1 MSRRR
6 YTYSYSPSPK
16 RDRRVRRKPS
26 ARRGWLLVLAVV
38 GLVGAVL
45 ARQLIAGDDGSAAAR
60 SNCWTQVACS
70 AERVESKSADS
81 AGSSTGA
88 DSQRQHEA
96 PPSVSAAA
104 VAVLEEPCGAI
115 VHSFNAHAHLPPAS
129 LTKIVTALV
138 ADERVELAQTVHVT
152 IDGAALTAAT
162 DATVMGLQPGQTL
175 GMVDLLYGL
184 LLPSGNDAALQI
196 AQQVA
201 GNVKAFAD
209 LMNARVAEAGLKDT
223 HFVNPHGLD
232 AANHYTSAYDIA
244 VLGNLLLQKPDLAF
258 IVATRSYQPSWDGP
272 RVDNL
277 NQLLGQ
283 YPGAIGV
290 KTGYTLT
297 AGHTIV
303 AAAERNGRRFI
314 VSVLGSADIF
324 ADATKLLDWAFA
336 SAPSSCTPGGTS
348 QVAAR

>member
-1 MSRRR
+1 MTRRR
-6 YTYSYSPSPK
+6 YTYSYSPSP
-16 RDRRVRRKPS
+16 RRERRVRQKTS
-26 ARRGWLLVLAVV
+26 ARRGWLLLLAVFA
-38 GLVGAVL
+38 LVGAVL
-45 ARQLIAGDDGSAAAR
+45 GRQMLTGDDGSAAAR
-60 SNCWTQVACS
+60 SNCWTQIACS
-70 AERVESKSADS
+70 AERVEPKSEDS
-81 AGSSTGA
+81 PSGGA
-88 DSQRQHEA
+88 DAQRQKE
-96 PPSVSAAA
+96 PPPAVSAAA
-104 VAVLEEPCGAI
+104 VAVLEEPCGAL
-115 VHSFNAHAHLPPAS
+115 VHSVNAHAHLPPAS

-138 ADERVELAQTVHVT
+138 ADERVDLSQTVRVT
-152 IDGAALTAAT
+152 VDSAALSAAT
-162 DATVMGLQPGQTL
+162 DATVMGLEPGQTL

-201 GNVKAFAD
+201 GNMKAFAD

-232 AANHYTSAYDIA
+232 APDHYTSAYDIA
-244 VLGNLLLQKPDLAF
+244 VFGNLLLQKPDLAF
-258 IVATRSYQPSWDGP
+258 IVGTRSFQPSWDGP

-314 VSVLGSADIF
+314 VSILGSTDIF

-336 SAPSSCTPGGTS
+336 SAPSSCHATGTT

>member
-45 ARQLIAGDDGSAAAR
+45 ARQLVAGDDGSAAAR

-70 AERVESKSADS
+70 AERVESKSENS
-81 AGSSTGA
+81 AGPASGTDG
-88 DSQRQHEA
+88 QHEKE
-96 PPSVSAAA
+96 PPPAISAAA
-104 VAVLEEPCGAI
+104 VAVLEEPCGAL

-138 ADERVELAQTVHVT
+138 ADERVDLAQTVQVT
-152 IDGAALTAAT
+152 VDGAALSAAT
-162 DATVMGLQPGQTL
+162 DATVMGLVPGQTL

-232 AANHYTSAYDIA
+232 AADHYTSAYDIA

-258 IVATRSYQPSWDGP
+258 IVGTRTYQPNWDGP

-314 VSVLGSADIF
+314 VSVLGSGDNF
-324 ADATKLLDWAFA
+324 GDATKLLDWAFT
-336 SAPSSCTPGGTS
+336 SAPSSCAKAGTS
-348 QVAAR
+348 QVEAR

>member
-6 YTYSYSPSPK
+6 YSYSYSPSPK
-16 RDRRVRRKPS
+16 RETTVRRKSS
-26 ARRGWLLVLAVV
+26 ARRGWILLLAVFAI
-38 GLVGAVL
+38 VGAVI
-45 ARQLIAGDDGSAAAR
+45 ARQLVSGDGGSLAAR

-70 AERVESKSADS
+70 AERVESKSGDSSDASNGAHPERQKEPPPAVS
-81 AGSSTGA
+81 AG
-88 DSQRQHEA
+88 
-96 PPSVSAAA
+96 A
-104 VAVLEEPCGAI
+104 VAVLEEPCGAL
-115 VHSFNAHAHLPPAS
+115 VHSFNAHSHLPPAS

-138 ADERVELAQTVHVT
+138 ADERVDLAQTVQVT

-162 DATVMGLQPGQTL
+162 DATVMGLQPGQRL

-201 GNVKAFAD
+201 GDVKSFAN
-209 LMNARVAEAGLKDT
+209 LMNARVADAGLKDT

-232 AANHYTSAYDIA
+232 APDHYTSAYDIA
-244 VLGNLLLQKPDLAF
+244 VLGNLLLRKPDLAF
-258 IVATRSYQPSWDGP
+258 IVGTRSYQPNWDGP

-283 YPGAIGV
+283 YPGAIGI
-290 KTGYTLT
+290 KTGYTLQ

-314 VSVLGSADIF
+314 VSLLRSSDTFGEA
-324 ADATKLLDWAFA
+324 AKLLDWAFT
-336 SAPSSCTPGGTS
+336 STAPACTSSGTS
-348 QVAAR
+348 EVAAR

>member
-6 YTYSYSPSPK
+6 YTYSYSPSP
-16 RDRRVRRKPS
+16 RRERRVRQKTS
-26 ARRGWLLVLAVV
+26 ARRGWLLLLAVFA
-38 GLVGAVL
+38 LVGAVL
-45 ARQLIAGDDGSAAAR
+45 VRQLVAGDDGSAAAR

-70 AERVESKSADS
+70 AERVESKSEDS
-81 AGSSTGA
+81 AGPASGTDG
-88 DSQRQHEA
+88 QRQKE
-96 PPSVSAAA
+96 PPPAISAAA
-104 VAVLEEPCGAI
+104 VSVLEEPCGAV

-138 ADERVELAQTVHVT
+138 ADERVDLAQTVQVT
-152 IDGAALTAAT
+152 VDGAALSAAT
-162 DATVMGLQPGQTL
+162 DATVMGLEPGQTL

-209 LMNARVAEAGLKDT
+209 VMNARVAEAGLKDT

-232 AANHYTSAYDIA
+232 APNHYTSAYDIA

-258 IVATRSYQPSWDGP
+258 IVGTRSYQPSWNGP

-303 AAAERNGRRFI
+303 AAAERDGRRYI
-314 VSVLGSADIF
+314 VSVLGSGDVF

-336 SAPSSCTPGGTS
+336 SAPSSCHAAGTT

>member
-1 MSRRR
+1 MTRRR

-16 RDRRVRRKPS
+16 RDRRVRQKGS
-26 ARRGWLLVLAVV
+26 ARRGWLLLLAVFA
-38 GLVGAVL
+38 LVGAVL
-45 ARQLIAGDDGSAAAR
+45 ARQLVSGEDGSLAAR

-70 AERVESKSADS
+70 AERVESKTDS
-81 AGSSTGA
+81 SDSSTGA
-88 DSQRQHEA
+88 DGQRQKD
-96 PPSVSAAA
+96 PPPAISAAA
-104 VAVLEEPCGAI
+104 VAVLEEPCGAL

-138 ADERVELAQTVHVT
+138 ADERVNLAQTVQVT
-152 IDGAALTAAT
+152 IDSAALTAAT
-162 DATVMGLQPGQTL
+162 DATVMGLEPGQTL

-232 AANHYTSAYDIA
+232 AADHYTSAYDIA

-258 IVATRSYQPSWDGP
+258 IVGTRTYQPNWDGP

-314 VSVLGSADIF
+314 VSVLGSGDNF
-324 ADATKLLDWAFA
+324 GDATKLLDWAFT
-336 SAPSSCTPGGTS
+336 SAPSSCAKAGTS

>member
-6 YTYSYSPSPK
+6 YTYSYSPSPR
-16 RDRRVRRKPS
+16 RDRRVRQNTS
-26 ARRGWLLVLAVV
+26 AHRGWLLLLAVFA
-38 GLVGAVL
+38 LVGAVL
-45 ARQLIAGDDGSAAAR
+45 ARQLVAGDDGSAAAR

-70 AERVESKSADS
+70 AERVESKSENS
-81 AGSSTGA
+81 AGPASGTDG
-88 DSQRQHEA
+88 QHEKE
-96 PPSVSAAA
+96 PPPAISAAA
-104 VAVLEEPCGAI
+104 V
-115 VHSFNAHAHLPPAS
+115 
-129 LTKIVTALV
+129 
-138 ADERVELAQTVHVT
+138 
-152 IDGAALTAAT
+152 
-162 DATVMGLQPGQTL
+162 
-175 GMVDLLYGL
+175 
-184 LLPSGNDAALQI
+184 
-196 AQQVA
+196 
-201 GNVKAFAD
+201 
-209 LMNARVAEAGLKDT
+209 AGLKDT

-232 AANHYTSAYDIA
+232 AADHYTSAYDIA

-258 IVATRSYQPSWDGP
+258 IVGTRTYQPNWDGP

-314 VSVLGSADIF
+314 VSVLGSGDNF
-324 ADATKLLDWAFA
+324 GDATKLLDWAFT
-336 SAPSSCTPGGTS
+336 SAPSSCAKAGTS

>member
-1 MSRRR
+1 MTRR
-6 YTYSYSPSPK
+6 YTYSYSPSP
-16 RDRRVRRKPS
+16 RRERRVRKTGS
-26 ARRGWLLVLAVV
+26 ARRGWLLLFAVFALA
-38 GLVGAVL
+38 GAVL
-45 ARQLIAGDDGSAAAR
+45 ARQLLAGDDGSAAAR

-70 AERVESKSADS
+70 AERVESKPDDS
-81 AGSSTGA
+81 SSGGGDT
-88 DSQRQHEA
+88 QRRNE
-96 PPSVSAAA
+96 PPPAISAAA
-104 VAVLEEPCGAI
+104 LAVLEEPCGAL
-115 VHSFNAHAHLPPAS
+115 VHSLNAYAHLPPAS

-138 ADERVELAQTVHVT
+138 ADERVDLAQTVPITV
-152 IDGAALTAAT
+152 DGAALSAAT
-162 DATVMGLQPGQTL
+162 DATVMGLQPGQKL

-232 AANHYTSAYDIA
+232 APDHYTSAYDIA

-258 IVATRSYQPSWDGP
+258 IVGTRSYQPNWNGP

-314 VSVLGSADIF
+314 VSILGSADIF
-324 ADATKLLDWAFA
+324 PDATKLLDWAFNN
-336 SAPSSCTPGGTS
+336 APSSCAKSGTS
-348 QVAAR
+348 EVAAR

>member
-6 YTYSYSPSPK
+6 YTYSYSPSP
-16 RDRRVRRKPS
+16 RRERRVSQKPS
-26 ARRGWLLVLAVV
+26 ARRGWLLLFAVFA
-38 GLVGAVL
+38 LVGAVL
-45 ARQLIAGDDGSAAAR
+45 LRQLVAGDDGSAVAR

-70 AERVESKSADS
+70 AERVESKADES
-81 AGSSTGA
+81 SSGSVDA
-88 DSQRQHEA
+88 QRLHE
-96 PPSVSAAA
+96 PPPAISAAA
-104 VAVLEEPCGAI
+104 LAVLEEPCGAL
-115 VHSFNAHAHLPPAS
+115 VHGVNVHAHLPPAS

-138 ADERVELAQTVHVT
+138 ADEHVDLAQTVQVT
-152 IDGAALTAAT
+152 VDGAALSAAT
-162 DATVMGLQPGQTL
+162 DATVMGLQPGQRL

-201 GNVKAFAD
+201 GTVKAFAD

-232 AANHYTSAYDIA
+232 AADHYSSAYDIA

-258 IVATRSYQPSWDGP
+258 IVGTRTYQPHWDGP

-314 VSVLGSADIF
+314 VSVLGSADNF
-324 ADATKLLDWAFA
+324 GDATKLLDWAFT
-336 SAPSSCTPGGTS
+336 SAPSSCAKSGTS

>member
-6 YTYSYSPSPK
+6 YSYSYSPSSK
-16 RDRRVRRKPS
+16 RERRVRRKPS
-26 ARRGWLLVLAVV
+26 ARRGWLLLLAVV

-45 ARQLIAGDDGSAAAR
+45 TRQLVAGDDGSAAAR

-70 AERVESKSADS
+70 AERVESKSEDSADS
-81 AGSSTGA
+81 SGGA
-88 DSQRQHEA
+88 DSQREHD
-96 PPSVSAAA
+96 PPPPISAAA
-104 VAVLEEPCGAI
+104 VAVLEEPCGAL

-138 ADERVELAQTVHVT
+138 ADERVDLAQTVRVT

-162 DATVMGLQPGQTL
+162 DATVMGLEPGQTL

-209 LMNARVAEAGLKDT
+209 LMNARVSEAGLKDT

-232 AANHYTSAYDIA
+232 AADHYTSAYDIA
-244 VLGNLLLQKPDLAF
+244 VLGNQLLQKPDLAF
-258 IVATRSYQPSWDGP
+258 IVGTRSYQPSWDGP

-314 VSVLGSADIF
+314 VSVLGSGDIF

-336 SAPSSCTPGGTS
+336 SAPSSCTSGGTS